1 MKTYLGDSV
10 YAEWDGIHV
19 VLYTDNGSGPCMVD
33 KIYLDSHVLLAL
45 SEFIERTTIGE
56 KNGIV

>member
-10 YAEWDGIHV
+10 YAEWDGFHV
-19 VLYTDNGSGPCMVD
+19 VIYTDNGNGPNMVD

-56 KNGIV
+56 KDGTV